1 MQLSDWLVRFTL
13 TPRNASA
20 FSAADAQALL
30 QFMKD
35 WAAAREGLGV
45 GGDCDTEDERF
56 RYHAAVCG
64 HGGRLIDEEEMR
76 ELWREIAAQVSG
88 RAVVFGGFQRFTFTW
103 NRFEHL
109 WSTLGL
115 RPPEEELFDAIM
127 DAYEEPDR
135 AYHTEQH
142 IEECLLHLDGYGGH
156 EPEVELA
163 LWFHDI
169 VYDPRAHDNEQRSA
183 EWAVRVLQEKPSLA
197 ETVKRLILVTRHH
210 AVPAAP
216 DEQLLTDIDLSILG
230 APPERFE
237 DYERQIRREYNW
249 VPEEIY
255 RRERA
260 KVLQKFRDRKF
271 IYSTEYFRDLLEAQA
286 RRNLARP

>member
-1 MQLSDWLVRFTL
+1 MQLSDWLLRFIV
-13 TPRNASA
+13 TPREGFA
-20 FSAADAQALL
+20 FDAEALL
-30 QFMKD
+30 QFMKE
-35 WAAAREGLGV
+35 WATARGLGAN
-45 GGDCDTEDERF
+45 GDYSAESERF
-56 RYHAAVCG
+56 RYHAAVCA
-64 HGGRLIDEEEMR
+64 HGDRLIDEEEMR
-76 ELWREIAAQVSG
+76 ELWREIAAHVAN
-88 RAVVFGGFQRFTFTW
+88 RATVFGGFQRFTFTW
-103 NRFEHL
+103 NRFERL

-127 DAYEEPDR
+127 DAYEEPHR

-163 LWFHDI
+163 LWFHDA
-169 VYDPRAHDNEQRSA
+169 VYDPKAHDNEERSA
-183 EWAVRVLQEKPSLA
+183 EWAVRELKDDPSLA
-197 ETVKRLILVTRHH
+197 ETVKRLILVTRHD
-210 AVPAAP
+210 AVPDAP

-237 DYERQIRREYNW
+237 DYERQIRREYIW

-260 KVLQKFRDRKF
+260 KVLQRFRDRKY